1 MNYIRNTIKRQHLKI
16 SDING
21 QCMTIINIRKCMTI
35 SCCAISNSIHQYLTF
50 SNNIIRE
57 DFVELAFRHA
67 EENLRG
73 MTERKKDKVLGF
85 LLLDTETSLEFL
97 EAQF

>member
-57 DFVELAFRHA
+57 DFVEL

-73 MTERKKDKVLGF
+73 MTERKKERMTKSWIF
-85 LLLDTETSLEFL
+85 TIS
-97 EAQF
+97 